1 MPAPAGSAASAIGRA
16 RPHAPPVMA
25 IADAAVLGRERM
37 LDAVVAIAESGVQW
51 IQLRAKG
58 WPDLELFELAERSC
72 RALEGS
78 GAKLWLNDR
87 ADIAALLPL
96 AGVHLGQSDLP
107 PDAARVAIGE
117 RLWIGRS
124 THDQDQVLEA
134 DADAEVDVIAVGP
147 VFPTSGKADPALV
160 VGLEFVARARGLTAK
175 PLLAI
180 GGISAANAA
189 EVLAAGAD
197 SVVALGAVC
206 RGEIA
211 DNCRR
216 LLAAARR

>member
-1 MPAPAGSAASAIGRA
+1 MPAFAGRAASAVGRA
-16 RPHAPPVMA
+16 RPHAPLVTA
-25 IADAAVLGRERM
+25 IADAGVLGRERM
-37 LDAVVAIAESGVQW
+37 LDALVAIAEAGVQW

-72 RALEGS
+72 RVLEGS

-96 AGVHLGQSDLP
+96 AGVHLGQRDLP
-107 PDAARVAIGE
+107 PAAARTAIGE

-124 THDQDQVLEA
+124 THDRDQVLAA
-134 DADAEVDVIAVGP
+134 DADADVDVIAVGP
-147 VFPTSGKADPALV
+147 VFPTSGKPDPEPV
-160 VGLEFVARARGLTAK
+160 VGLEFVARARALTAK

-180 GGISAANAA
+180 GGISSANAA
-189 EVLAAGAD
+189 AVLAAGAD